1 MDAITRMGN
10 ISQGMTPTGQ
20 PVGGVP
26 LKQFP
31 QFRETAPPPVT
42 AQQGLGPPP
51 QGPPVQPAQTV
62 GVTPGTTPEERQQG
76 LIREAQKGGLTTKQY
91 SDFVKTTPDYR
102 GRLNMGFSEAVN
114 HYSDMTQ
121 VDPEGAEEFKA
132 LWESQNKGKGLK
144 LYAKP
149 QKDTTTR
156 GVKDVR
162 SPIAEAIQDDMK
174 LIQNNPRWAAWQN
187 DPDSPQFKK
196 VRWLQEFRV
205 RVLRQKDTDKDWD
218 IYTGEKPGPWEE

>member
-1 MDAITRMGN
+1 VR
-10 ISQGMTPTGQ
+10 
-20 PVGGVP
+20 
-26 LKQFP
+26 
-31 QFRETAPPPVT
+31 
-42 AQQGLGPPP
+42 
-51 QGPPVQPAQTV
+51 
-62 GVTPGTTPEERQQG
+62 
-76 LIREAQKGGLTTKQY
+76 
-91 SDFVKTTPDYR
+91 
-102 GRLNMGFSEAVN
+102 
-114 HYSDMTQ
+114 
-121 VDPEGAEEFKA
+121 
-132 LWESQNKGKGLK
+132 ESQNKGKGLK